1 MMSGMATSRT
11 KQVHVCSE
19 CGTSHPKWSGRCSG
33 CGDWNTLVE
42 DVEVSRTEN
51 IPTPASSR
59 PGPSRITEIGTEHG
73 DPIPTTIGEL
83 DRVLGGGLVAGSV
96 TLLGGEPGIGKSTL
110 LLQLLAGW
118 SGPTLY
124 VTAEESAQQVKRRAG
139 RLGASRDDLWLHAET
154 SLAHILDAIE
164 RVHPEVVVIDSIQTV
179 SDPGVGSLPGSVA
192 QVRGCAQ
199 RLVNEAKQ
207 RDVSIVL
214 VGHVTKEGGLA
225 GPRVLEH
232 VVDTVLQFE
241 GDRHHALRL
250 LRASKHRF
258 GPTNELGLFEMTAGG
273 LVAVPDASSL
283 FLADRRT
290 GVPGSVV
297 VPTMEGHRPIVVE
310 VQALASPS
318 VPGVP
323 PRRSA
328 LGVEGA
334 RLSMLMAVLGR
345 RSRVSVADQDV
356 YSSTAGGVKLSEPGL
371 DLGVC
376 LAVVSAIRDQPLPAD
391 LAVFGEIGLGGE
403 VRQVGHAQRRF
414 TEAGRLGFRRVV
426 APSNS
431 PDCDADIEV
440 IRVATLSEAIAV
452 AGLGAHTAPSGLRPA
467 V

>member
-1 MMSGMATSRT
+1 MI
-11 KQVHVCSE
+11 HVCSE

-42 DVEVSRTEN
+42 DVEVSGVVEV
-51 IPTPASSR
+51 PVASSSR
-59 PGPSRITEIGTEHG
+59 PGPTRIGDVGTEHG
-73 DPIPTTIGEL
+73 DPVTTTIGEL

-124 VTAEESAQQVKRRAG
+124 VTAEESAQQVKRR
-139 RLGASRDDLWLHAET
+139 LHAET
-154 SLAHILDAIE
+154 SLPHILDAIE
-164 RVHPEVVVIDSIQTV
+164 RIRPELVVIDSIQTV
-179 SDPGVGSLPGSVA
+179 SDPSLGSLPGSVG

-199 RLVNEAKQ
+199 RLVNEAKE

-214 VGHVTKEGGLA
+214 VGHVTKDGGLA

-258 GPTNELGLFEMTAGG
+258 GPTNELGLFEMAGAG
-273 LVAVPDASSL
+273 LIAVPDASSL

-290 GVPGSVV
+290 GVPGSAV
-297 VPTMEGHRPIVVE
+297 VPTMEGQRPIVVE
-310 VQALASPS
+310 VQALANAG

-328 LGVEGA
+328 LGLEGA

-345 RSRVSVADQDV
+345 RSRVAVADQDV
-356 YSSTAGGVKLSEPGL
+356 YASTAGGVKLSEPGL

-391 LAVFGEIGLGGE
+391 LAVFGEVGLGGE
-403 VRQVGHAQRRF
+403 LRQVGQAQRRF
-414 TEAGRLGFRRVV
+414 IEAARLGLRRVV

-431 PDCDADIEV
+431 PECDADIEV
-440 IRVATLSEAIAV
+440 IRAATLSEAIAV
-452 AGLGAHTAPSGLRPA
+452 AGLGARTAPSGLRPTG
-467 V
+467 

>member
-1 MMSGMATSRT
+1 V
-11 KQVHVCSE
+11 VHVCSE
-19 CGTSHPKWSGRCSG
+19 CGASHPKWSGRCSG

-42 DVEVSRTEN
+42 DVEVADGSDA
-51 IPTPASSR
+51 PVAPSSR
-59 PGPSRITEIGTEHG
+59 PGPTRIGDVGAEHG
-73 DPIPTTIGEL
+73 DPVTTAIDEL

-110 LLQLLAGW
+110 LLQLLAAW
-118 SGPTLY
+118 RGPTLY
-124 VTAEESAQQVKRRAG
+124 VTAEESAQQVKRRAE
-139 RLGASRDDLWLHAET
+139 RLGATRDDLWLHAET
-154 SLAHILDAIE
+154 SLPHILDAIE
-164 RVHPEVVVIDSIQTV
+164 RTRPELVVIDSIQTV
-179 SDPGVGSLPGSVA
+179 SDPSLGSLPGSVG

-199 RLVNEAKQ
+199 RFVNEAKE
-207 RDVSIVL
+207 RGVSVVL

-258 GPTNELGLFEMTAGG
+258 GPTNELGLFEMATAG
-273 LVAVPDASSL
+273 LIAVPDASSL

-290 GVPGSVV
+290 GVPGSAV
-297 VPTMEGHRPIVVE
+297 VPTMEGQRPIVVE
-310 VQALASPS
+310 VQALTNPS
-318 VPGVP
+318 VAGVP

-328 LGVEGA
+328 IGLEGA

-345 RSRVSVADQDV
+345 RSRVQVADQDV
-356 YSSTAGGVKLSEPGL
+356 YASTAGGVKLSEPGL

-403 VRQVGHAQRRF
+403 LRQVGQAQRRLI
-414 TEAGRLGFRRVV
+414 EAGRLGFRRVV
-426 APSNS
+426 VPANS
-431 PDCDADIEV
+431 PVCDVDVEV
-440 IRVATLSEAIAV
+440 IRASTLSEAIA
-452 AGLGAHTAPSGLRPA
+452 ATGLGAHSAPTGLRA
-467 V
+467 AI

>member
-1 MMSGMATSRT
+1 MASSRA
-11 KQVHVCSE
+11 KLVHVCSE
-19 CGTSHPKWSGRCSG
+19 CGTSHPKWAGKCSG

-42 DVEVSRTEN
+42 DVEVAGVDDAPLAVS
-51 IPTPASSR
+51 AR
-59 PGPSRITEIGTEHG
+59 PGPTRIGDVGSEHG
-73 DPIPTTIGEL
+73 DPVATTLPEL

-110 LLQLLAGW
+110 LLQLLAAW
-118 SGPTLY
+118 RGPTLY
-124 VTAEESAQQVKRRAG
+124 VTAEESAQQVKRRAE
-139 RLGASRDDLWLHAET
+139 RLGATRDDLWLHAET
-154 SLAHILDAIE
+154 SLPHILDAID
-164 RVHPEVVVIDSIQTV
+164 RTNPELVVIDSIQTV
-179 SDPGVGSLPGSVA
+179 SDPALGSLPGSVG

-207 RDVSIVL
+207 RGVSIVL

-258 GPTNELGLFEMTAGG
+258 GPTNELGLFEMVTAG
-273 LVAVPDASSL
+273 LVGVPDASSL

-297 VPTMEGHRPIVVE
+297 VPTMEGQRPIVVE
-310 VQALASPS
+310 VQALASPA

-328 LGVEGA
+328 LGLDGA

-345 RSRVSVADQDV
+345 RSRLPVGDQDV
-356 YSSTAGGVKLSEPGL
+356 YTSTAGGMKLVEPGL

-391 LAVFGEIGLGGE
+391 LAVFGEVGLGGE
-403 VRQVGHAQRRF
+403 LRQVGQAPRRL
-414 TEAGRLGFRRVV
+414 TEAARLGFARVV
-426 APSNS
+426 VPANS
-431 PDCDADIEV
+431 PECDVDVSV
-440 IRVATLSEAIAV
+440 IRAGTLSEAIAA
-452 AGLGAHTAPSGLRPA
+452 AGLGAHAAPAGLRSA

>member
-1 MMSGMATSRT
+1 M
-11 KQVHVCSE
+11 VHVCSE
-19 CGTSHPKWSGRCSG
+19 CGTTHPKWAGRCAG

-42 DVEVSRTEN
+42 DVEVDA
-51 IPTPASSR
+51 PPVAGTPSTR
-59 PGPSRITEIGTEHG
+59 PGPTRLGDVGTDSGHPVPTRI
-73 DPIPTTIGEL
+73 PEL

-124 VTAEESAQQVKRRAG
+124 VTAEESAQQVKRRAE
-139 RLGASRDDLWLHAET
+139 RLGAHRDDLWLHAET
-154 SLAHILDAIE
+154 SLTQILEAIE
-164 RVHPEVVVIDSIQTV
+164 TIRPELVVIDSIQTV
-179 SDPGVGSLPGSVA
+179 SDAGLGSLPGSVA

-199 RLVNEAKQ
+199 RFVNEAKE
-207 RDVSIVL
+207 RGVSIVL

-258 GPTNELGLFEMTAGG
+258 GPTNELGLFEMAGAG
-273 LVAVPDASSL
+273 LVGVRDPSSL

-290 GVPGSVV
+290 GVPGSAV
-297 VPTMEGHRPIVVE
+297 VPTMEGQRPIVVE
-310 VQALASPS
+310 VQALTNPS

-328 LGVEGA
+328 LGLEGS
-334 RLSMLMAVLGR
+334 RLSMLMAVVGR
-345 RSRVSVADQDV
+345 RSRVTIGDQDV
-356 YSSTAGGVKLSEPGL
+356 YASTAGGVKLSEPGL

-376 LAVVSAIRDQPLPAD
+376 LAVVSAVRDQPLPPD
-391 LAVFGEIGLGGE
+391 LAVFGEVGLGGE
-403 VRQVGHAQRRF
+403 LRQVGHTARRF
-414 TEAGRLGFRRVV
+414 TEAARLGFSRVIV
-426 APSNS
+426 PTNS
-431 PDCDADIEV
+431 PDTDAGLTV
-440 IRVATLSEAIAV
+440 LRAGTLSEAIAL
-452 AGLGAHTAPSGLRPA
+452 AGLGAGGLRA
-467 V
+467 AG

>member
-1 MMSGMATSRT
+1 MASSRA
-11 KQVHVCSE
+11 KLVHVCSE

-42 DVEVSRTEN
+42 DVEVSGAVDA
-51 IPTPASSR
+51 PMAASSR
-59 PGPSRITEIGTEHG
+59 PGPTRIGDVGTEHG
-73 DPIPTTIGEL
+73 DPVSTTIGEL

-124 VTAEESAQQVKRRAG
+124 VTAEESAQQVKRRAE
-139 RLGASRDDLWLHAET
+139 RLGATRDDLWLHAET
-154 SLAHILDAIE
+154 SLPHILEAIE
-164 RVHPEVVVIDSIQTV
+164 RIRPELVVIDSIQTV
-179 SDPGVGSLPGSVA
+179 SDPSLGSLPGSVG

-199 RLVNEAKQ
+199 RLVNEAKE

-258 GPTNELGLFEMTAGG
+258 GPTNELGLFEMATAG
-273 LVAVPDASSL
+273 LLAVPDASSL

-290 GVPGSVV
+290 GVPGSAV
-297 VPTMEGHRPIVVE
+297 VPTMEGQRPIVVE
-310 VQALASPS
+310 VQALANPG

-328 LGVEGA
+328 LGLDGA
-334 RLSMLMAVLGR
+334 RLSMLLAVLGR
-345 RSRVSVADQDV
+345 RSRVPVADQDV
-356 YSSTAGGVKLSEPGL
+356 YASTAGGVKLSEPGL

-391 LAVFGEIGLGGE
+391 LAVFGEVGLGGE
-403 VRQVGHAQRRF
+403 LRQVGQAQRRF
-414 TEAGRLGFRRVV
+414 TEAARLGLRRVV

-440 IRVATLSEAIAV
+440 IRAATLSEAIAA
-452 AGLGAHTAPSGLRPA
+452 AGLGAHTAPSGLRSA
-467 V
+467 I

>member
-1 MMSGMATSRT
+1 MASSRA
-11 KQVHVCSE
+11 KLVHVCSE
-19 CGTSHPKWSGRCSG
+19 CGTSHPKWAGRCAG

-42 DVEVSRTEN
+42 DVELPDTDS
-51 IPTPASSR
+51 PPPPSAR
-59 PGPSRITEIGTEHG
+59 PGPTRIGEVGVEHG
-73 DPIPTTIGEL
+73 HPVPTSIPEL

-110 LLQLLAGW
+110 LLQLLAAW
-118 SGPTLY
+118 KGPTLY
-124 VTAEESAQQVKRRAG
+124 VTAEESAQQVKRRAE
-139 RLGASRDDLWLHAET
+139 RLGATRDDLWLHAET
-154 SLAHILDAIE
+154 SMPHILDAID
-164 RVHPEVVVIDSIQTV
+164 RVRPELVVIDSIQTIA
-179 SDPGVGSLPGSVA
+179 DPALGSLPGSVG

-199 RLVNEAKQ
+199 RFVNEAKQ

-258 GPTNELGLFEMTAGG
+258 GATNELGLFEMATAGLIG
-273 LVAVPDASSL
+273 VPDPSSL

-290 GVPGSVV
+290 GIPGSAI
-297 VPTMEGHRPIVVE
+297 VPTMEGQRPIVVE

-328 LGVEGA
+328 LGLDGA
-334 RLSMLMAVLGR
+334 RLSMLAAVLGR
-345 RSRVSVADQDV
+345 RGRETVSDQDLYV
-356 YSSTAGGVKLSEPGL
+356 STAGGVKLTEPGL

-376 LAVVSAIRDQPLPAD
+376 LAVVSAIRDRPLPAD
-391 LAVFGEIGLGGE
+391 LAVFGEVGLGGE
-403 VRQVGHAQRRF
+403 LRQAGQPARRL
-414 TEAGRLGFRRVV
+414 TEAARLGFARAIV
-426 APSNS
+426 PTNT
-431 PDCDADIEV
+431 PDTDSGLTV
-440 IRVATLSEAIAV
+440 IRASTVSEAIAA
-452 AGLGAHTAPSGLRPA
+452 AGLAGALRAA